1 MAFADVI
8 KLDGIGWVWLVDVSF
23 DNFATVSYRW
33 SDFSC
38 RVGSDAYQARIPE
51 RGLSKLQRGFG
62 QENTMQAGTVTM
74 TLENTDFGADWLVD
88 RATVVSQVFKA
99 RFRITLLVFPNGSFS
114 SYQTKVMGTFKC
126 INPPSRDRELVT
138 VQLVDDTMG
147 LFDQP
152 LTSPTI
158 REWRDDLGSTVDTC
172 PLHESFVPI
181 PAPNSDWDT
190 PLPLAFGQ
198 GGRLNAF
205 MAAAAYGYG
214 TLSALAEASVMRGAR
229 VIPICATTSPDNV
242 TANDVRQLWGVYGED
257 VMMGTE
263 KWAEGAG
270 TTVFIPKTVTVPS
283 PSPNSSLFT
292 PGTYAIWEVQK
303 TQVLTKDG
311 ASWRILWVKLNPGA
325 YSLWFQLTR
334 RIGSGPNGQSS
345 ATGYLVPQAP
355 AAGQYS
361 ASEERQMAA
370 FTHFQVKGFPFSART
385 SPQTEFQFAP
395 DVVRDLVVYYSKGSA
410 SDFDETRYA
419 TAKQM
424 CQVEVSGVVLPQRP
438 VTTRFRYSQAEPP
451 ADALSD
457 GQLRR
462 ALSDI
467 AQSAD
472 LDVAMT
478 WEGKIAVHSSYF
490 NFANLTAAR
499 VALRETDADNVIESI
514 PSKGERW
521 APYNSL
527 YVLDPS
533 GAPHGPF
540 DNPHPDAVAWGVR
553 LERTL
558 PGKWRRPFTDA
569 SDPTYNS
576 GAWFT
581 DRRVESVLRPIVRFI
596 ATRDALQLD
605 LGDLFDFT
613 WTRGGSSGPYNSAAV
628 FRVEGI
634 YVDPE
639 DLIVGIEAVWVDDL
653 RTTKP
658 YLLDTEELT
667 LRVRSSAGRTASVQ
681 DTSQTVDFSSG
692 NLTTDGV
699 QPGDVLVL
707 KDATQ
712 GLNTFTRYRCLRIES
727 VLGALTLEVNDPSYD
742 FGAPAGATVADWEI
756 RRGAT
761 TYPDSSSD
769 PVNYPSDG
777 DMYGKACDNV
787 DDYSDAAEA
796 NLLL

>member
-1 MAFADVI
+1 MAFADTI

-38 RVGSDAYQARIPE
+38 RVGSNNYQARIPE

-74 TLENTDFGADWLVD
+74 SLENTDFAMDWLVD
-88 RATVVSQVFKA
+88 RATYITQTLRA
-99 RFRITLLVFPNGSFS
+99 RFRITLLVYPNSSFA

-126 INPPSRDRELVT
+126 INPPSRDRERVT

-147 LFDQP
+147 LFDQV

-158 REWRDDLGSTVDTC
+158 REWRDDVGSTVDTN

-205 MAAAAYGYG
+205 CAAAAYDYG
-214 TLSALAEASVMRGAR
+214 TLSANAQASSMRGMR
-229 VIPICATTSPDNV
+229 VIPICATTSAADV
-242 TANDVRQLWGVYGED
+242 TPNDVKYLWGVYGED
-257 VMMGTE
+257 VMIGLD
-263 KWAEGAG
+263 KWEGAG
-270 TTVFIPKTVTVPS
+270 STIAIPRQFTIPNPS
-283 PSPNSSLFT
+283 GNSTLFT
-292 PGTYAIWEVQK
+292 PGTYTIWEPMK
-303 TQVLTKDG
+303 SQVLTKDG
-311 ASWRILWVKLNPGA
+311 ASWRILWVKFDVGL
-325 YSLWFQLTR
+325 YSSWFQFTR
-334 RIGSGPNGQSS
+334 KIGAGPNGNSS
-345 ATGYLVPQAP
+345 AVGYLVPQAP

-361 ASEERQMAA
+361 VSDAKQMAA
-370 FTHFQVKGFPFSART
+370 FTHFQVKGWPFSART

-395 DVVRDLVVYYSKGSA
+395 DVVRDLVVYYSRGSA

-419 TAKQM
+419 TARQI
-424 CQVEVSGVVLPQRP
+424 CQVHVNGVVLPQRP
-438 VTTRFRYSQAEPP
+438 VTSRFTYSKSEPP

-490 NFANLTAAR
+490 TFANLTATR
-499 VALRETDADNVIESI
+499 VTLRETDEDAIIESI

-533 GAPHGPF
+533 GTPHGPF
-540 DNPHPDAVAWGVR
+540 DNPHPDAVAWGVK

-558 PGKWRRPFTDA
+558 QGKWRRPFVDSSDA
-569 SDPTYNS
+569 TYS
-576 GAWFT
+576 RGVWYD
-581 DRRVESVLRPIVRFI
+581 DRRVESVVRPVVRFI

-605 LGDLFDFT
+605 LGDLFNFK
-613 WTRGGSSGPYNSAAV
+613 WTRNGTAGPYNTTAV

-653 RTTKP
+653 TTVKP
-658 YLLDTEELT
+658 YLLDLEALT
-667 LRVRSSAGRTASVQ
+667 VRVASSAGRIVSVT
-681 DTSQTVDFSSG
+681 DSQTELTFSSG
-692 NLTTDGV
+692 DLVAEGV
-699 QPGDVLVL
+699 EVGDVVVL
-707 KDATQ
+707 MDATQ
-712 GLNTFTRYRCLRIES
+712 GVNTFSRFRCLRVSEVIS
-727 VLGALTLEVNDPSYD
+727 VNELRTDDADLD
-742 FGAPAGATVADWEI
+742 FGAPAGASVATWEI

-777 DMYGKACDNV
+777 DMYGKACGDT
-787 DDYSDAAEA
+787 DIYSDSSAA